1 MKKRIYTVLEVIF
14 IAIFIFSLSQLIK
27 IGLDYRRGN
36 QLYEGVQN
44 KVEEVTES
52 KKDYHFLVD
61 LNELQ
66 KTNKDIAGW
75 IKVPDTPIDY
85 PVLEPEDNQYYLK
98 HTYDNIYSDFGSI
111 FIDKYCTMDDK
122 NTVIYG
128 HNTRNDAM
136 FGSLKKYKDS
146 DYFNNHPNVYLLYG
160 DTEKQYQIVAALTVE
175 ITDPIY
181 KFQFSDSKEQKQWI
195 EDIYNRAECNR
206 PDMKFTGEEKFITL
220 STCTS
225 RTKTERFVIVAKE
238 VKTVWAK

>member
-1 MKKRIYTVLEVIF
+1 MKKRLYTILEVLF
-14 IAIFIFSLSQLIK
+14 IALFIFSLSQLIK
-27 IGLDYRRGN
+27 IGLNYRRGN

-44 KVEEVTES
+44 KVEEVTEN
-52 KKDYHFLVD
+52 KDYHFVVD
-61 LNELQ
+61 LTELQ
-66 KTNKDIAGW
+66 KTNEDIVGW
-75 IKVPDTPIDY
+75 IKIPDTPVDY
-85 PVLEPEDNQYYLK
+85 PVLQPDNNQYYLK

-111 FIDKYCTMDDK
+111 FIDNYCSMDDP

-136 FGSLKKYKDS
+136 FGSLKKYKDAN
-146 DYFNNHPNVYLLYG
+146 YFNQHPNVYLLYG

-195 EDIYNRAECNR
+195 EDIYDRAECNK
-206 PDMKFTGEEKFITL
+206 PDMKFTGKEKFITL